1 MILAV
6 GPGTPAS
13 VCWRAEG
20 EEEEEEEEEDFAP
33 MIDSDDEDYWQGQ
46 LRAMETDHEDDSNF
60 SEAASEHQGNSSS
73 SEENRSDD
81 SAQHVH
87 RVEQRARQDFRADLN
102 LFRVSYRRMV
112 RAIADD
118 SDESS
123 NEEIHIRGPQHRRQ
137 HQSQRRPWLP
147 SIRHGG
153 CINTV
158 ST

>member
-20 EEEEEEEEEDFAP
+20 EEDEEEEEEEDFAP

-46 LRAMETDHEDDSNF
+46 LQAMETDHDDDSNV
-60 SEAASEHQGNSSS
+60 SEAASEQQGYSSS
-73 SEENRSDD
+73 SEDNQSED

-87 RVEQRARQDFRADLN
+87 RVEQRNDLN
-102 LFRVSYRRMV
+102 LFRASYRRMV

-123 NEEIHIRGPQHRRQ
+123 SEDIHIRGPQRRRQ
-137 HQSQRRPWLP
+137 HQSQRRSWLP